1 MMSKIAVNHSVL
13 QTTTTTKIFPLKQS
27 ILVWTVSLERFTL
40 IISSS
45 PAVLFLATMSPLSLY
60 EMKQLFAASKAI
72 LHYRKQETTKV
83 EEMVETEFKTLLKLF
98 TFPIQNEAF
107 SL

>member
-13 QTTTTTKIFPLKQS
+13 QKTSPLSNSSWGGQ
-27 ILVWTVSLERFTL
+27 SLEGFTL

-72 LHYRKQETTKV
+72 LHYRKQETPKGRNRIQNFRANV
-83 EEMVETEFKTLLKLF
+83 PEFF
-98 TFPIQNEAF
+98 TFPIQNEVF

>member
-13 QTTTTTKIFPLKQS
+13 QKSSLLSNSSWCGQ
-27 ILVWTVSLERFTL
+27 SLERFTL
-40 IISSS
+40 TISSS

-72 LHYRKQETTKV
+72 LHYRKQETPKV
-83 EEMVETEFKTLLKLF
+83 EEMVETEFKAFGQTYQSF
-98 TFPIQNEAF
+98 SHFPYKMKYF
-107 SL
+107 CCDC

>member
-1 MMSKIAVNHSVL
+1 MRSKIVVNHSAL
-13 QTTTTTKIFPLKQS
+13 QTTTTKIFPLKQL

-60 EMKQLFAASKAI
+60 EMKPLFAASKAI
-72 LHYRKQETTKV
+72 LRYRKQETTKV
-83 EEMVETEFKTLLKLF
+83 IHISYTKLSIF
-98 TFPIQNEAF
+98 IVTGELI
-107 SL
+107 